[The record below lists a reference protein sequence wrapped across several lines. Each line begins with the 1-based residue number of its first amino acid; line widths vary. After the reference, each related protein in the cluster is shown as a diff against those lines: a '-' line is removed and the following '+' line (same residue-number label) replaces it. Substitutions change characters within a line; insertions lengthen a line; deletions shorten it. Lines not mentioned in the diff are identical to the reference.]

1 MEITSPLN
9 LAPAPRRG
17 PPRRESCGRA
27 LPVHYV
33 VAFIPYNWLLST
45 TYVPELVI

>member
-9 LAPAPRRG
+9 LAPASRRAPRRAG
-17 PPRRESCGRA
+17 CGRA
-27 LPVHYV
+27 LPVDYV